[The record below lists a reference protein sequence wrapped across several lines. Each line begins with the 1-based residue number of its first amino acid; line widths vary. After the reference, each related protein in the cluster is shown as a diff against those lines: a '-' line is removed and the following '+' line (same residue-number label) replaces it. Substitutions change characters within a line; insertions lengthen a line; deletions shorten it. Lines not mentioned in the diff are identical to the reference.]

1 MRTDRT
7 RGHLDLVLLGV
18 LAEQPGHGYAI
29 ISALKE
35 QTGGVLDLQEG
46 SVYPALHRL
55 EDLGWVASEWQP
67 ISGRRRREYHLT
79 RAGRKALA
87 AEWREWGRLVDAID
101 AVLAAG
107 APARTGRLAGGP
119 A

>member
-1 MRTDRT
+1 M
-7 RGHLDLVLLGV
+7 VLLGV
-18 LAEQPGHGYAI
+18 LAEQPRHGYAI
-29 ISALKE
+29 INALKV

-67 ISGRRRREYHLT
+67 INGRRRREYHLT
-79 RAGRKALA
+79 PAGAKALA
-87 AEWREWGRLVDAID
+87 AERREWTRLVEAID
-101 AVLAAG
+101 AVLAVRSA
-107 APARTGRLAGGP
+107 ATNRRLAGGP